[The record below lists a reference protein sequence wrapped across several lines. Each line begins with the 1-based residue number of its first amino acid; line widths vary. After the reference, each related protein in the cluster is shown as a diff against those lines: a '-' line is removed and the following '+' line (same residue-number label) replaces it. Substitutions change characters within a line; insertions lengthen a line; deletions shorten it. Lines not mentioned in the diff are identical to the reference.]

1 MAERGTHPV
10 DWLRGLAL
18 SLERLA
24 AQGVASGA
32 VRGATQEIRAGVPD
46 ELDGQLR
53 ALIQDAL
60 TVVGRLVGEAAR
72 SKASPLAAWSG
83 SVGEGAVR
91 GGIEEFR
98 RLVPYAQP
106 MNEELFA
113 HVKAWLDRSETE
125 AAVRTQ
131 AVRAPRDVARLAAA
145 GAVAGVTDQLTA
157 ALPALAAPAAEFAS
171 RVGRGAVRGVAEEL
185 GQQAREL
192 GRRTRVAARSPAG
205 RVVVACGAAL
215 TALAAVLVVARRST
229 ARRPTGFLQGW
240 ASRRS

>member
-32 VRGATQEIRAGVPD
+32 VRGATEEIRAGVSGD
-46 ELDGQLR
+46 LDVQLR
-53 ALIQDAL
+53 ALVQDVL

-72 SKASPLAAWSG
+72 SKASPLAAWSR
-83 SVGEGAVR
+83 STGEGAVQ
-91 GGIEEFR
+91 GAIEEFR

-113 HVKAWLDRSETE
+113 RVKAWLDRSETE
-125 AAVRTQ
+125 AAARTQ
-131 AVRAPRDVARLAAA
+131 AIHSPGELARTAAQ
-145 GAVAGVTDQLTA
+145 GAVAGVTDQLSA
-157 ALPALAAPAAEFAS
+157 ALPVLATPAAEFAS

-185 GQQAREL
+185 GQQVREL
-192 GRRTRVAARSPAG
+192 GRQTRRAARSPAG
-205 RVVVACGAAL
+205 RVVFACGGAAVAAL
-215 TALAAVLVVARRST
+215 AVLVVARRGS
-229 ARRPTGFLQGW
+229 ARRATGFLQGW

>member
-32 VRGATQEIRAGVPD
+32 VRGATQEIRAGVPED
-46 ELDGQLR
+46 LDVQLR

-60 TVVGRLVGEAAR
+60 TVVGRLVGEAAKTR
-72 SKASPLAAWSG
+72 TSPLESWSRTAA
-83 SVGEGAVR
+83 EGAVR
-91 GGIEEFR
+91 GAIEETR
-98 RLVPYAQP
+98 RLVPEMRP
-106 MNEELFA
+106 MNQELFA
-113 HVKAWLDRSETE
+113 RLKLWLDHSQTE
-125 AAVRTQ
+125 SAARTQ
-131 AVRAPRDVARLAAA
+131 AIHSPGEIARTAAQ
-145 GAVAGVTDQLTA
+145 GAVAGVTDQLSA
-157 ALPALAAPAAEFAS
+157 ALPALATPAAEFAS

-192 GRRTRVAARSPAG
+192 GRRTRVAARSPVG
-205 RVVVACGAAL
+205 RAVFACGAAL
-215 TALAAVLVVARRST
+215 TALAAVLVVARRGS